1 MVLFVAFPF
10 LAFGCASFL
19 LCAAIP
25 PLRRFALSSSLWCVA
40 CVPCLL
46 TILAAIIVCS
56 AGAEAFHRFFKLDFD
71 ASVSFHQTS
80 WLGWGIAI
88 ISFVLTVA
96 GATFITIV
104 HGIITRRFT
113 LALFR
118 LYVAGVSF
126 GVGILTCSFVLFA
139 FATHLLSFIAFGLVA
154 FASLLA
160 ASALA
165 YACFTKAP
173 DFRGSYP
180 QRFPVVTPEEF
191 GRI

>member
-56 AGAEAFHRFFKLDFD
+56 AGAGSLSSLLQVRF
-71 ASVSFHQTS
+71 
-80 WLGWGIAI
+80 
-88 ISFVLTVA
+88 
-96 GATFITIV
+96 
-104 HGIITRRFT
+104 RRFCELSSNILAGLGHRNHFVRPHRGWSDIHNHRSRNYHSSLHT
-113 LALFR
+113 ALFR